1 VAATELV
8 ALLQTVGRL
17 TGVHDLFLGETVL
30 AWSASAGDLASN
42 LAVAAAGAPAT
53 AFTGCFAGPLFNLM
67 VRRCCV
73 ERPFGIPRAC
83 EFGTILQ

>member
-1 VAATELV
+1 
-8 ALLQTVGRL
+8 VGRL

-67 VRRCCV
+67 VRPPNPV
-73 ERPFGIPRAC
+73 C
-83 EFGTILQ
+83 ELSFSGNINASA